1 MKRKVVSAILL
12 ALLALSACT
21 GCGSWTSTSSSSD
34 IESSINSTIS
44 LTESSKPASPN
55 TFQKVI
61 EISKKASSDSKSTS
75 NQEAD
80 VDTAIKWLKNNVDD
94 IYNSNENMEKAMYY
108 GFLLEDIH
116 SGMNDNIYE
125 IGMRAEIAVKYV
137 YSKNDQI
144 EDSSTQRHYSKLK
157 ELLNQVWLLKVVY
170 LFFYK

>member
-1 MKRKVVSAILL
+1 MKRKVVSAISL

-21 GCGSWTSTSSSSD
+21 GCDSKSNSTN
-34 IESSINSTIS
+34 ESINSSVIS
-44 LTESSKPASPN
+44 VESSKVESSKPASPN

-157 ELLNQVWLLKVVY
+157 ELLNQV
-170 LFFYK
+170 

>member
-1 MKRKVVSAILL
+1 MKKILSLMLAGGILL
-12 ALLALSACT
+12 SLAACSSNT
-21 GCGSWTSTSSSSD
+21 EISNSSSD

-157 ELLNQVWLLKVVY
+157 ELLNQV
-170 LFFYK
+170 

>member
-21 GCGSWTSTSSSSD
+21 GCDSKSNSTNESRNSSVISV
-34 IESSINSTIS
+34 ESSKV
-44 LTESSKPASPN
+44 ESSKPASPN

-157 ELLNQVWLLKVVY
+157 ELLNQV
-170 LFFYK
+170 

>member
-1 MKRKVVSAILL
+1 MLTVGILL
-12 ALLALSACT
+12 SLTA
-21 GCGSWTSTSSSSD
+21 CGSSTEISNSSSN
-34 IESSINSTIS
+34 IESSITSTVS

-94 IYNSNENMEKAMYY
+94 IYNNNENMEKAMYY

-157 ELLNQVWLLKVVY
+157 ELLNQV
-170 LFFYK
+170 

>member
-21 GCGSWTSTSSSSD
+21 GCDSKSNSTN
-34 IESSINSTIS
+34 ESINSSVIS
-44 LTESSKPASPN
+44 VESSKVESSKPASPN

-61 EISKKASSDSKSTS
+61 EISKKASSDSKSTF

-157 ELLNQVWLLKVVY
+157 ELLNQV
-170 LFFYK
+170 

>member
-21 GCGSWTSTSSSSD
+21 GCDSKSNSTN
-34 IESSINSTIS
+34 ESINSSVIS
-44 LTESSKPASPN
+44 VESSKVESSKPASPN

-157 ELLNQVWLLKVVY
+157 ELLNQV
-170 LFFYK
+170 

>member
-21 GCGSWTSTSSSSD
+21 GCDSKSNSTN
-34 IESSINSTIS
+34 ESINSSVIGVES
-44 LTESSKPASPN
+44 SKVESSKPASPN

-80 VDTAIKWLKNNVDD
+80 EDTAIKWLKNNVDD

-157 ELLNQVWLLKVVY
+157 ELLNQV
-170 LFFYK
+170 

>member
-1 MKRKVVSAILL
+1 M
-12 ALLALSACT
+12 
-21 GCGSWTSTSSSSD
+21 D
-34 IESSINSTIS
+34 I
-44 LTESSKPASPN
+44 
-55 TFQKVI
+55 
-61 EISKKASSDSKSTS
+61 
-75 NQEAD
+75 
-80 VDTAIKWLKNNVDD
+80 AIKWLKNNVDD

-157 ELLNQVWLLKVVY
+157 ELLNQV
-170 LFFYK
+170 